1 MTARDHEAA
10 TATPFHPA
18 ALAERRRIM
27 TFVLCLGVALMVLK
41 AAAFWVTGSRALLSD
56 ALESVVNVVTGGF
69 GLFSVWLAGRPP
81 DETHPYG
88 HGKVEFF
95 AAGLQGTMILLAAI
109 GIVRESIP
117 MFLDPKPIP
126 AIETGLLLAGIAG
139 VINGVVGAFLI
150 RRGRRVHS
158 ATLAGEG
165 HHLLTDTITTAGV
178 AVGLV
183 LVRVTGNTIF
193 DPIAACLVALSIG
206 WSGIVLLREAG
217 SRLMDSS
224 DDELL
229 AGISRALECA
239 PRRPEWIEIHLMRAW
254 RSGEFVHI
262 DFHLTFPR
270 TWSMSSVHASQ
281 LEMLQL
287 LIRTLGRPG
296 DVMIHPDPCT
306 PALCASCQVTTCRE
320 RSAAFVRA
328 QSFEL
333 DKLTAGPAGLE
344 VDTCQ
349 TVQAAVSR
357 DTTREAMTR
366 S

>member
-1 MTARDHEAA
+1 MSVDEQGASAP
-10 TATPFHPA
+10 TPFHPA

-27 TFVLCLGVALMVLK
+27 AFVLCLGALLMVLK
-41 AAAFWVTGSRALLSD
+41 AAAFWITGSRALLSD
-56 ALESVVNVVTGGF
+56 ALESVVNVITGGF

-81 DETHPYG
+81 DDSHPYG

-95 AAGLQGTMILLAAI
+95 AAGLQGTMILLAAV

-117 MFLDPKPIP
+117 MFLDPQPIP
-126 AIETGLLLAGIAG
+126 AIETGLLLAGAAG
-139 VINGVVGAFLI
+139 VINGVVGAFLV
-150 RRGRRVHS
+150 RRGKRVHS

-165 HHLLTDTITTAGV
+165 HHLLTDTVTTAGV
-178 AVGLV
+178 AIGLV

-193 DPIAACLVALSIG
+193 DPIAACLVAASIA
-206 WSGIVLLREAG
+206 WSGITLLREAG

-229 AGISRALECA
+229 AGISHALERA
-239 PRRPEWIEIHLMRAW
+239 PRKPEWIEIHLMRAW

-270 TWSMSSVHASQ
+270 AWPMSSVHASQ

-320 RSAAFVRA
+320 RTAAFVRE
-328 QSFEL
+328 QSFAL

-344 VDTCQ
+344 EDACQ
-349 TVQAAVSR
+349 TLQAAASR
-357 DTTREAMTR
+357 DTTREAMTH